1 MSWCLLAIGLVV
13 FCSGAIGMFTGGF
26 PFPQKLLDRVHL
38 EKREE
43 FSVAVFL
50 VGSTLMLIGILTT

>member
-1 MSWCLLAIGLVV
+1 MSWCLVIVGLVV
-13 FCSGAIGMFTGGF
+13 FSLGAVAMFTGGF
-26 PFPQKLLDRVHL
+26 PLPQRLLDRVHR
-38 EKREE
+38 EKRDE

>member
-1 MSWCLLAIGLVV
+1 MSWCLLIVGLVV
-13 FCSGAIGMFTGGF
+13 FCLGAIGMFAGGF
-26 PFPQKLLDRVHL
+26 SLPEKLLGRIQRD
-38 EKREE
+38 KRDE